1 VLALGPTVPPPGTC
15 EPAVLFGRPPAST
28 QLRTRQGNR
37 VDSNRCVAPE
47 ALNSAPILAGPET
60 ARHEEGNVQ
69 QTQAVTGA
77 IRFVGLDVHRRYATV
92 AAVDSTQQVVLTA
105 RRIDFE
111 DFDVWTRKHLRPTD
125 VVTLEATS
133 NAWHLYDLL
142 VPLVASVTVANPI
155 QVALIA
161 KSRVKTDPRDALT
174 LARLLAAGMLPSV
187 WVPPVEVRELRALGG
202 HRRRLIKQRTQARNR
217 LRAVLFARNL
227 FPPAGEAF
235 GPANRGWWEGLD
247 LPASEK
253 LRVRHDLAILNSLEP
268 LIKQI
273 EAELVRQ
280 SSLEPW
286 ADQVAFLVQLP
297 GIGVHNAM
305 LLLAAIGDIRRF
317 DAPHKLVG
325 YAGLGARVH
334 SSGEEHY
341 GGRITKQGRRDI
353 RSTMVEAAWVA
364 VGSHPYWKEL
374 FERLAIRVGRPK
386 AIVAIARKL
395 LVVVWHVLTKQVADR
410 EAMPEQVAGKF
421 LEWSWKLGRVNRAGL
436 TSGAFIRRELR
447 RLQLGNNVTAIA
459 RGKRTFPIPL
469 AEHAEPVAG

>member
-1 VLALGPTVPPPGTC
+1 LG
-15 EPAVLFGRPPAST
+15 
-28 QLRTRQGNR
+28 
-37 VDSNRCVAPE
+37 
-47 ALNSAPILAGPET
+47 
-60 ARHEEGNVQ
+60 
-69 QTQAVTGA
+69 QTEAVTDPT
-77 IRFVGLDVHRRYATV
+77 RFVGLDVHRRYATV
-92 AAVDSTQQVVLTA
+92 AAVDSNQQVVLTA

-111 DFDVWTRKHLRPTD
+111 DFDVWISKHLRRTD

-133 NAWHLYDLL
+133 NAWHLYDKL
-142 VPLVASVTVANPI
+142 VPLVASVTVANPM

-187 WVPPVEVRELRALGG
+187 WVPPAEVRELRALSG
-202 HRRRLIKQRTQARNR
+202 HRRRLIKQRTQVRNR
-217 LRAVLFARNL
+217 LRAVLFTRNL
-227 FPPAGEAF
+227 FPPPGEAF
-235 GPANRGWWEGLD
+235 GLANRGWWEALD
-247 LPASEK
+247 LPAPEK
-253 LRVRHDLAILNSLEP
+253 LRVRHDLRILDSIEP
-268 LIKQI
+268 LVKEV

-280 SSLEPW
+280 SGLAPW
-286 ADQVAFLVQLP
+286 AEQAAFLVQLP

-305 LLLAAIGDIRRF
+305 LLLAAIGKIERF

-364 VGSHPYWKEL
+364 VGVHPYWKDL
-374 FERLAIRVGRPK
+374 FERLAVRVGRPK

-395 LVVVWHVLTKQVADR
+395 LVVVWHVLAKQVADR
-410 EAMPEQVAGKF
+410 EAVAEQVASKF
-421 LEWSWKLGRVNRAGL
+421 LEWSWKLGRTHRAGL

-447 RLQLGNNVTAIA
+447 RLQLGDNVTTVC
-459 RGKRTFPIPL
+459 RGKRKFPIPL
-469 AEHAEPVAG
+469 AEDAEQAVG

>member
-1 VLALGPTVPPPGTC
+1 LIVEQKGVVD
-15 EPAVLFGRPPAST
+15 EST
-28 QLRTRQGNR
+28 
-37 VDSNRCVAPE
+37 
-47 ALNSAPILAGPET
+47 
-60 ARHEEGNVQ
+60 
-69 QTQAVTGA
+69 
-77 IRFVGLDVHRRYATV
+77 RFVGLDVHRRYATV
-92 AAVDSTQQVVLTA
+92 AAVDTKQQVVLTA
-105 RRIDFE
+105 RRIDFN
-111 DFDVWTRKHLRPTD
+111 DFDEWVRKHLRRTD

-133 NAWHLYDLL
+133 NAWHLYDML

-161 KSRVKTDPRDALT
+161 KARVKTDPRDALT
-174 LARLLAAGMLPSV
+174 LARLLAVGMLPSV
-187 WVPPVEVRELRALGG
+187 WVPPVEVRDLRALGA

-217 LRAVLFARNL
+217 LRAVLYTHNL

-235 GPANRGWWEGLD
+235 GPANRPWWAGLD

-253 LRVRHDLAILNSLEP
+253 LRVRHDLSILDSLEP
-268 LIKQI
+268 LVKGVD
-273 EAELVRQ
+273 AELVRQ
-280 SSLEPW
+280 SSLAPW
-286 ADQVAFLVQLP
+286 AEQAAYLVQLP
-297 GIGVHNAM
+297 GIGVHSAM
-305 LLLAAIGDIRRF
+305 QLLAAIGDIARF

-353 RSTMVEAAWVA
+353 RCTMVESAWVA
-364 VGSHPYWKEL
+364 VESHPYWKEL
-374 FERLAIRVGRPK
+374 FERLAVRVGKPK

-410 EAMPEQVAGKF
+410 EAVAEQVAAKF

-447 RLQLGNNVTAIA
+447 RLQLGENITAIS
-459 RGKRTFPIPL
+459 RGKRQFPIPVIREGAGL
-469 AEHAEPVAG
+469 AVG

>member
-1 VLALGPTVPPPGTC
+1 
-15 EPAVLFGRPPAST
+15 
-28 QLRTRQGNR
+28 
-37 VDSNRCVAPE
+37 
-47 ALNSAPILAGPET
+47 
-60 ARHEEGNVQ
+60 VQ
-69 QTQAVTGA
+69 QTQAVTETT
-77 IRFVGLDVHRRYATV
+77 RFVGLDVHRRYATV
-92 AAVDSTQQVVLTA
+92 AAVDSQQQVVLTA

-111 DFDVWTRKHLRPTD
+111 AFEAWIRKHLRRTD

-133 NAWHLYDLL
+133 NAWHLYELL

-187 WVPPVEVRELRALGG
+187 WVPPLEVRELRALSG

-217 LRAVLFARNL
+217 LRAVLFTHNL
-227 FPPAGEAF
+227 FPPPGEAF
-235 GPANRGWWEGLD
+235 GPGNRGWWEGLD
-247 LPASEK
+247 LPASET
-253 LRVRHDLAILNSLEP
+253 LRVRHDLSLLDSLEP
-268 LIKQI
+268 LVKQV

-280 SSLEPW
+280 SSREPW
-286 ADQVAFLVQLP
+286 AEQAAFLVQLP

-305 LLLAAIGDIRRF
+305 LLLGAIGDIRRF

-364 VGSHPYWKEL
+364 VGSHPYWKET
-374 FERLAIRVGRPK
+374 FERLAVRVGRPK

-410 EAMPEQVAGKF
+410 EAITEQVAGKF
-421 LEWSWKLGRVNRAGL
+421 LEWSWKLGRGNRAGL

-447 RLQLGNNVTAIA
+447 RLQLGDNVSVIT
-459 RGKRTFPIPL
+459 RGQRKFPIPL
-469 AEHAEPVAG
+469 AAHAEQAVG